1 MKSESNT
8 SSIVSLYGDDDDN
21 IYININ
27 IDKDDIFIDH
37 NVTASN
43 RKKIFN
49 IKYFLLNKI

>member
-8 SSIVSLYGDDDDN
+8 SSIVSLHGYDDDD
-21 IYININ
+21 
-27 IDKDDIFIDH
+27 DKSGIFIDH
-37 NVTASN
+37 NVDGPN